1 MWIVKNYVEKNTNRY
16 FTGEEELIY
25 AGIAINTIKG
35 DFPVI
40 ILELNEKSKKCKFL
54 S

>member
-1 MWIVKNYVEKNTNRY
+1 MDCQKNYVEKNTNRY
-16 FTGEEELIY
+16 FTGEELIY

-40 ILELNEKSKKCKFL
+40 ILELNEKK
-54 S
+54 